1 MVLSIAVVNGV
12 VDVVGVNLWLL
23 ILSLLLVIMLFSSE
37 INFSY
42 LWWYFVR

>member
-1 MVLSIAVVNGV
+1 MLSIADVNGV
-12 VDVVGVNLWLL
+12 VDDVVVNLWLL

-37 INFSY
+37 RNFSY